1 MWIPT
6 EHEKYGVGKFNLPS
20 YSSKKINCFHSRSAV
35 RACVN
40 VRTGGGEVAVLGC
53 WFPAQL
59 ETEWLCFYH
68 EASALFQTTQWWELG
83 FHLTA
88 TLQSIRLPASP
99 PPLLPPPPSP
109 PDLPNATFLIFLSLA
124 RALPYFPIFIM
135 RMWTGELFW
144 LHYCCVFAQ
153 ALSVSVVVVGGISCF
168 TASRYMS
175 VCVCFAQHLEILRKK
190 AERGVKIIVIIIV
203 DAFSTTEI
211 VPDLEKS
218 WKCVQPVVQ
227 CALFRLSEG
236 GLLDQT
242 VKWDKQATAK
252 QTKPNVAK
260 ERKPHTDFSLLV
272 WQEFSSCAWIQTQKE
287 KKNPEGEGGG
297 GASYWDAAAER
308 RLKCLIIIFPR
319 DIVLSSVCV
328 CVLLWLSLCK
338 REPTIIWAFFF
349 FFFATKASQPIQS
362 NKTVI
367 C

>member
-99 PPLLPPPPSP
+99 PPLLPPPPPSP

-190 AERGVKIIVIIIV
+190 AERG
-203 DAFSTTEI
+203 
-211 VPDLEKS
+211 
-218 WKCVQPVVQ
+218 
-227 CALFRLSEG
+227 G
-236 GLLDQT
+236 
-242 VKWDKQATAK
+242 
-252 QTKPNVAK
+252 
-260 ERKPHTDFSLLV
+260 
-272 WQEFSSCAWIQTQKE
+272 
-287 KKNPEGEGGG
+287 
-297 GASYWDAAAER
+297 
-308 RLKCLIIIFPR
+308 
-319 DIVLSSVCV
+319 
-328 CVLLWLSLCK
+328 
-338 REPTIIWAFFF
+338 
-349 FFFATKASQPIQS
+349 
-362 NKTVI
+362 
-367 C
+367 

>member
-99 PPLLPPPPSP
+99 PPLLPPPPPSP

-153 ALSVSVVVVGGISCF
+153 ALSVSVVVVGGNQLLHSQSLYVCLCVLCP
-168 TASRYMS
+168 ASRNS
-175 VCVCFAQHLEILRKK
+175 SKESRTGRLKLLLLLLLLLFLQRRLSQTLRSPGNVCSLSYSAHCSDCRRGGSWIKQWSETNKRQQRKRSQMWQRKENPTQTFPCWCGRNFRLVPGFKRKK
-190 AERGVKIIVIIIV
+190 KKKKSRGWGWWWGI
-203 DAFSTTEI
+203 
-211 VPDLEKS
+211 
-218 WKCVQPVVQ
+218 
-227 CALFRLSEG
+227 
-236 GLLDQT
+236 LLRCGR
-242 VKWDKQATAK
+242 W
-252 QTKPNVAK
+252 
-260 ERKPHTDFSLLV
+260 E
-272 WQEFSSCAWIQTQKE
+272 
-287 KKNPEGEGGG
+287 
-297 GASYWDAAAER
+297 AA
-308 RLKCLIIIFPR
+308 
-319 DIVLSSVCV
+319 
-328 CVLLWLSLCK
+328 
-338 REPTIIWAFFF
+338 
-349 FFFATKASQPIQS
+349 
-362 NKTVI
+362 
-367 C
+367 

>member
-153 ALSVSVVVVGGISCF
+153 ALSVSVVVVGGNQLLHSQSLYVCLCVLCP
-168 TASRYMS
+168 ASRNS
-175 VCVCFAQHLEILRKK
+175 SKESR
-190 AERGVKIIVIIIV
+190 
-203 DAFSTTEI
+203 T
-211 VPDLEKS
+211 
-218 WKCVQPVVQ
+218 
-227 CALFRLSEG
+227 G
-236 GLLDQT
+236 G
-242 VKWDKQATAK
+242 
-252 QTKPNVAK
+252 
-260 ERKPHTDFSLLV
+260 
-272 WQEFSSCAWIQTQKE
+272 
-287 KKNPEGEGGG
+287 
-297 GASYWDAAAER
+297 
-308 RLKCLIIIFPR
+308 
-319 DIVLSSVCV
+319 
-328 CVLLWLSLCK
+328 
-338 REPTIIWAFFF
+338 
-349 FFFATKASQPIQS
+349 
-362 NKTVI
+362 
-367 C
+367 